1 MTHPVQLHHSHPC
14 LQGLTVLAVMTAE
27 TGPHLSL
34 KPSAPHK
41 MKWHVCHKPS
51 SLALVGDVCQT
62 QRRDEH
68 IQAQM
73 YTEADTTAGKKKKGR
88 KKTWLVNKYF

>member
-1 MTHPVQLHHSHPC
+1 MTHPAQLHHSHPR
-14 LQGLTVLAVMTAE
+14 LQGLTVLAGMTIE
-27 TGPHLSL
+27 TGPHLLL
-34 KPSAPHK
+34 KPSSAHK

-62 QRRDEH
+62 QRGDEH

-73 YTEADTTAGKKKKGR
+73 YTEVDTTTTKKKKGR
-88 KKTWLVNKYF
+88 KRTWLANKYF